1 MPVLSYVYQLFNTE
15 QCQAYPTWTLMPGVS
30 EACQGAK
37 SSHSTA
43 FYFFGGWAKIAALV
57 LPLLLCPSRCPA
69 PDVDTPCG
77 LPRACGGDA
86 PLGEAPGRDPRQ
98 RAHGC
103 TLQARGPPYGAHP
116 HRGPPHRPW
125 ERRPPPAQERGARPC
140 SGATRDD
147 GRLLGDDGAGHTG
160 APRASAG
167 ARAHKGVGHS
177 VCASGGRRSARPPR
191 LGVPTDGACGGFFS
205 CTCGAQR
212 YKRTL

>member
-69 PDVDTPCG
+69 PDVDTSCG

-86 PLGEAPGRDPRQ
+86 WGGPG
-98 RAHGC
+98 A
-103 TLQARGPPYGAHP
+103 
-116 HRGPPHRPW
+116 
-125 ERRPPPAQERGARPC
+125 
-140 SGATRDD
+140 
-147 GRLLGDDGAGHTG
+147 
-160 APRASAG
+160 
-167 ARAHKGVGHS
+167 
-177 VCASGGRRSARPPR
+177 
-191 LGVPTDGACGGFFS
+191 
-205 CTCGAQR
+205 
-212 YKRTL
+212 